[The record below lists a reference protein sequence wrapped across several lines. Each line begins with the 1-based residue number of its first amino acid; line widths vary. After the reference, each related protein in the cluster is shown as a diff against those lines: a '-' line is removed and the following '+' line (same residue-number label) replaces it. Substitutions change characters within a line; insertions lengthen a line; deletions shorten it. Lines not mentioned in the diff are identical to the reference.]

1 MKKLFSTG
9 SFVQWYQIKTFGG
22 VDGMKMEGPQG
33 IPATLGH
40 TLFFLAFIESKWTI
54 FHLSGA
60 KIAVDTP
67 SKVAKSPS
75 RNSKTGEKLLQ
86 EMQKSRFVDRPLF
99 EMSKK

>member
-40 TLFFLAFIESKWTI
+40 TLFFW
-54 FHLSGA
+54 
-60 KIAVDTP
+60 
-67 SKVAKSPS
+67 
-75 RNSKTGEKLLQ
+75 RLLNQNGQFSTSQ
-86 EMQKSRFVDRPLF
+86 ELK
-99 EMSKK
+99 